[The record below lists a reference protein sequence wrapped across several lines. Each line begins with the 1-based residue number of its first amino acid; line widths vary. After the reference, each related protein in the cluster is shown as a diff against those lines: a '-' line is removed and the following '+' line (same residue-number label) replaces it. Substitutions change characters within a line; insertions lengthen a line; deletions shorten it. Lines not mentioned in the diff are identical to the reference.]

1 MPVYNFYLCD
11 DALPVLERGPL
22 KTEDVIGHSALQY
35 ILAESGLAWPEAVVK
50 ELLEKAAADSQ
61 WRLRAARSPEFF
73 IKEFERSL
81 DRPDVLVFDW
91 DYPGVKDP
99 EGYLLE
105 FLSRTYCIIQ
115 IYSGADMKEQIQ
127 KVISADK
134 FSGYQ
139 RRLFLSEKTEVTP
152 DQLLKAVEKSYN
164 ENFSYR
170 FGAQLRSTASKSLEE
185 ILVSLGRNSIDEVM
199 ALLHAAGTTE
209 GDFKEL
215 FVEKLKNHLRED
227 ETLIKGAVEMG
238 VTADVAQALV
248 DLVADKLRNDLNSEE
263 VRLMIAGRGI
273 RDVDAKTKEAAAKL
287 WSYRLYY
294 KPSDNCVRRGDFI
307 EREETKDRFI
317 VVNADCDLNRLWSK
331 NYGYVNLVPAC
342 EIGKESKKLAQR
354 FKMAK
359 ITADNL
365 DFKIPSIANTPSRL
379 ADGTLLLPFVPIENR
394 FFDFLIFPKEIVSI
408 PIEAPA
414 SAEGDVDK
422 IRQSGLSYDSFPGF
436 QRLCTLSEPFVT
448 PFVVTLLSALQGQG
462 VPDYPP
468 VVRETIQARSRAA
481 LR

>member
-11 DALPVLERGPL
+11 DALPVLKSGPL
-22 KTEDVIGHSALQY
+22 KAEDVIGHSALQY
-35 ILAESGLAWPEAVVK
+35 ILSEPEFEWAEAVVK
-50 ELLEKAAADSQ
+50 ELLEKAVADSQ

-73 IKEFERSL
+73 IKEFGRSL

-99 EGYLLE
+99 ERYLLE
-105 FLSRTYCIIQ
+105 FLSQTYCIIQ

-127 KVISADK
+127 KVIGTDTFK
-134 FSGYQ
+134 GYQ

-152 DQLLKAVEKSYN
+152 DELLKTVEKAYK

-170 FGAQLRSTASKSLEE
+170 FGAELRSTASKSLEE

-215 FVEKLKNHLRED
+215 FVEKLRNHLRED
-227 ETLIKGAVEMG
+227 ESLVKSAVEMG
-238 VTADVAQALV
+238 VTAEVAQALL

-263 VRLMIAGRGI
+263 IELLIAGRGI
-273 RDVDAKTKEAAAKL
+273 RELDAETKEAASKL

-294 KPSDNCVRRGDFI
+294 KPSDKCVRRGDFV
-307 EREETKDRFI
+307 EREETKERFV

-331 NYGYVNLVPAC
+331 NYGRINLIPVY
-342 EIGKESKKLAQR
+342 EIGKESKELAER
-354 FKMAK
+354 LKIAK

-365 DFKIPSIANTPSRL
+365 DFKIPSIANTPRRL
-379 ADGTLLLPFVPIENR
+379 ADGTLLMPFVPIEGR
-394 FFDFLIFPKEIVSI
+394 FCDFLIFPKEIISV

-414 SAEGDVDK
+414 SAQGNVDK
-422 IRQSGLSYDSFPGF
+422 IRNSSLSYDSFPGHR
-436 QRLCTLSEPFVT
+436 RLCTLSEPFVT
-448 PFVVTLLSALQGQG
+448 PFVVTLLSALEGQG

-468 VVRETIQARSRAA
+468 IVQETIQARSKAA
-481 LR
+481 LS